1 VRGGVVGFIKDRRC
15 RTVLH
20 TTSSAINVT
29 DILGG
34 RVIAKEDA
42 IVGMLVKLG
51 RAMTIAARRDERA
64 KDTEVGEV
72 WNFASP
78 SLIGCN
84 IDGRMPEAVLQ
95 MYCVKKCSTP
105 VLGRKSSCI
114 KKRSNHNSKG
124 AIEAFNLAILV
135 GCVIAG
141 RFHAVM
147 GSKNN
152 LAKRSR
158 GPEFASLIHAKGTVT
173 LSEAMT
179 GEELSK
185 EGCGRGFTGSQ
196 KNPGVACKG
205 ISNDEIRTVAI
216 V

>member
-1 VRGGVVGFIKDRRC
+1 MGFIKDRRC

-20 TTSSAINVT
+20 MTSSAINVT
-29 DILGG
+29 DILRG

-95 MYCVKKCSTP
+95 MDWPCMKNKCTW
-105 VLGRKSSCI
+105 
-114 KKRSNHNSKG
+114 
-124 AIEAFNLAILV
+124 
-135 GCVIAG
+135 
-141 RFHAVM
+141 
-147 GSKNN
+147 
-152 LAKRSR
+152 
-158 GPEFASLIHAKGTVT
+158 
-173 LSEAMT
+173 
-179 GEELSK
+179 EEVQQHK
-185 EGCGRGFTGSQ
+185 EET
-196 KNPGVACKG
+196 KP
-205 ISNDEIRTVAI
+205 
-216 V
+216 